1 MVTIGDVFSVVSVLI
16 GIGVTSW
23 AFLLMC
29 SLLFASRMEIAHQAV
44 VSSSK
49 KCAGLGILVTG
60 GGFFGLTILNVPNP
74 LIKLLGLLMIAS
86 YFALAAVGASGVALV
101 AASRLKDQSNALSD
115 YHAFSRASGFLVMS
129 ALLPVLGWFLFAP
142 LLLLVSSGAGFKAML
157 SKQAGLAEVSS

>member
-49 KCAGLGILVTG
+49 KCAGLGVLVTG
-60 GGFFGLTILNVPNP
+60 GGFFG

-101 AASRLKDQSNALSD
+101 AASRLKDQSSALSD

-142 LLLLVSSGAGFKAML
+142 LLLLVSSGAGFRAML